1 MSSIDGSPI
10 LRRREKQNEFECIRT
25 YLRVDR
31 RMTETISLC
40 TNAITMELSNRQLH
54 QNQQPFLLHFKI
66 RRSIDCFLGATELAN
81 QIISIWCMIDSA
93 TSIVQTTSSRF
104 LCLFS
109 FSLSFSLSSSV
120 FGIFVDKKRAINSSG
135 LCVCLSVCTCE
146 CLWIKGRKTWN

>member
-81 QIISIWCMIDSA
+81 QIISI
-93 TSIVQTTSSRF
+93 
-104 LCLFS
+104 
-109 FSLSFSLSSSV
+109 
-120 FGIFVDKKRAINSSG
+120 
-135 LCVCLSVCTCE
+135 
-146 CLWIKGRKTWN
+146 